1 MAEKERH
8 NLYIDIASRVAEE
21 SHARRLQVGSIIVKE
36 GRIIS
41 MGWNGMPSGWI
52 NNCENIEWMGDA
64 GGWLSPEEIEERWP
78 YEGIY
83 MDSSGEEYVTRYKL
97 VTKPEVLH
105 AESNAIAK
113 LAKSTESG
121 VGADLYVT
129 HAPCIDCA
137 KLIHQ
142 SGITR
147 VFYGS
152 DYRSA
157 DGIQFLINSNI
168 EVKKLPDA

>member
-8 NLYIDIASRVAEE
+8 GLYIDIANRVAQE

-41 MGWNGMPSGWI
+41 MGWNGMPSGWE
-52 NNCENIEWMGDA
+52 NNCEIELEDGT
-64 GGWLSPEEIEERWP
+64 L
-78 YEGIY
+78 
-83 MDSSGEEYVTRYKL
+83 K
-97 VTKPEVLH
+97 TKPEVLH

-121 VGADLYVT
+121 SGADLYVT

-152 DYRSA
+152 DYRSPE
-157 DGIQFLINSNI
+157 GIYFLEKSNI
-168 EVKKLPDA
+168 EVKKLSDA